1 MKNSN
6 TTFKVEQNAIF
17 NDYRVVKYVDGVW
30 DNARDNNWNKFKA
43 EKIAKKYNELNA
55 KGYDI
60 MD

>member
-1 MKNSN
+1 MENLN

-17 NDYRVVKYVDGVW
+17 KDYRVVKYVDGFW
-30 DNARDNNWNKFKA
+30 DNARDNNWTKSKA

-55 KGYDI
+55 KGYEI